1 MWHAGEGGSN
11 PGQDSLTAIFM
22 HLTTRRHAAL
32 LFGLLALLL
41 AGCSTGNPQTT
52 IDPQGPNA
60 QMIYDLF
67 NFWIF
72 WPAVIVFFAVEGV
85 LLWAVFRYRGREGD
99 PLPVQTHGNT
109 PLEITWTIIPAII
122 LIVILYFT
130 FQTQAALA
138 NPPESRDAV
147 NVRVIGHQ
155 WWWEFQYPDLGV
167 STANEL
173 HIPTGAP
180 IKVTLESADVIH
192 SFWVPLLAG
201 KQDAIPGR
209 VNRIWMQADKEGT
222 YFAQCAE
229 FCGVQ
234 HALMRFLVVAES
246 PGAFRSWSD
255 NERRLQGFGS
265 AAVPTVAPGAQP
277 SLVQQGATL
286 FASGACITC
295 HTVRGTQ
302 AAGKIGPELTHFGS
316 RKSIAANT
324 LPKDSDGVNLKRWLR
339 NPQAVKPGALM
350 PNLNLSEADIEA
362 ISAYLESLK

>member
-1 MWHAGEGGSN
+1 MGAG
-11 PGQDSLTAIFM
+11 F
-22 HLTTRRHAAL
+22 RRGLKAVL
-32 LFGLLALLL
+32 LLGVLGLLS
-41 AGCSTGNPQTT
+41 AGCSTGNPQST
-52 IDPQGPNA
+52 IDPRGPNA
-60 QMIYDLF
+60 QMIYDLMVLP
-67 NFWIF
+67 IF
-72 WPAVIVFFAVEGV
+72 VPAVIVFFVVEGV
-85 LLWAVFRYRGREGD
+85 LIWTVFRYRGREGD

-138 NPPESRDAV
+138 HPPESRDAV

-167 STANEL
+167 TTANEL
-173 HIPTGAP
+173 HIPTGVP
-180 IKVTLESADVIH
+180 INVTLESIDVIH
-192 SFWVPLLAG
+192 SFWVPLLGG

-209 VNRIWMQADKEGT
+209 VNRMWLQADREGT

-246 PGAFRSWSD
+246 QSSFNSWAT

-265 AAVPTVAPGAQP
+265 AAIPTPAPGQQP

-302 AAGKIGPELTHFGS
+302 AAGIVGPELTHFGS

-324 LPKDSDGVNLKRWLR
+324 LPKDDAGLNLKRWLR
-339 NPQAVKPGALM
+339 NPQAVKPGSLM

-362 ISAYLESLK
+362 IAAYLESLK

>member
-1 MWHAGEGGSN
+1 MGAG
-11 PGQDSLTAIFM
+11 F
-22 HLTTRRHAAL
+22 RRGRNAAL
-32 LFGLLALLL
+32 LLGVVGLLS
-41 AGCSTGNPQTT
+41 AGCSTGNPQST
-52 IDPQGPNA
+52 IDPRGPAA
-60 QMIYDLF
+60 QMIFDLF
-67 NFWIF
+67 NIWIF
-72 WPAVIVFFAVEGV
+72 WPAVIVFFGVEAV

-138 NPPESRDAV
+138 NPPESRDAI

-155 WWWEFQYPDLGV
+155 WWWEFQYPDHGV

-173 HIPTGAP
+173 HIPTGVP
-180 IKVTLESADVIH
+180 VNFTLESVDVIH
-192 SFWVPLLAG
+192 SFWVPLLGG

-209 VNRIWMQADKEGT
+209 VNRMWLQADREGT

-246 PGAFRSWSD
+246 PSAFNSWLT
-255 NERRLQGFGS
+255 NERRIQGFGT
-265 AAVPTVAPGAQP
+265 AAVPTPAAGAQP

-286 FASGACITC
+286 FANGACVTC

-302 AAGKIGPELTHFGS
+302 AAGTIGPELTHFGS

-324 LPKDSDGVNLKRWLR
+324 LPKDPEGLNLKRWLR
-339 NPQAVKPGALM
+339 NPQAVKPGNLM

-362 ISAYLESLK
+362 IAAYLETLD